1 MLATNVVGDSA
12 LSAQTAVVGTSYAD
26 VRTIPHQPPSAP
38 SRGTATST
46 AQIQIDIAALAGT
59 DTGGDTILSYHIEFS
74 ANSGTT
80 WEELQGYST
89 NSLGLSVIK
98 TGLVAS
104 TTYQVRYRARN

>member
-98 TGLVAS
+98 PGLVAS